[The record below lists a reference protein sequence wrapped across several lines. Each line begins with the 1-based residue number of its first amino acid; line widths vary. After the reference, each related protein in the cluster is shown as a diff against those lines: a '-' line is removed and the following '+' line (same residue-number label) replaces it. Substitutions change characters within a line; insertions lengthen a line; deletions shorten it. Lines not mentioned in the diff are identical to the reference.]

1 MSLAHFLAEYA
12 THPFLGPYYDH
23 WLYENNFG
31 TFGHIWQP
39 DWSGFSSERTP
50 SLDWFEE
57 DTSYTLNIEVPGVR
71 REDMT
76 MHVSEDGRSLTIEG
90 KTEKFGNYLGLGGGE
105 ERPKSTGGRIKRVRK
120 TMADG
125 TVVVISR
132 TEKKHSVGTTVKF
145 SRTVSLPS
153 YVDGKRIVARLENG
167 ILSVTIPK
175 LHTPKPRRIVI
186 D

>member
-23 WLYENNFG
+23 WLQENNFG

-50 SLDWFEE
+50 SLDWFEG
-57 DTSYTLNIEVPGVR
+57 DTSYTLHIEVPGVKK
-71 REDMT
+71 EDMT
-76 MHVSEDGRSLTIEG
+76 MHVSEDGHSLTIEG
-90 KTEKFGNYLGLGGGE
+90 KTEKFGNFLGLSGGTSPGALVAGSKGLGGPWRMARSSYLSYRE
-105 ERPKSTGGRIKRVRK
+105 EAQRRDDRQVFPHRF
-120 TMADG
+120 A
-125 TVVVISR
+125 
-132 TEKKHSVGTTVKF
+132 
-145 SRTVSLPS
+145 PS
-153 YVDGKRIVARLENG
+153 IRDGKRIVAKLENG
-167 ILSVTIPK
+167 ILSVTLPK

>member
-23 WLYENNFG
+23 WLHENNFG

-39 DWSGFSSERTP
+39 DWSGFSSERIP

-57 DTSYTLNIEVPGVR
+57 DTSYTLNIEVPGVK

-90 KTEKFGNYLGLGGGE
+90 KTEKFGNYLG
-105 ERPKSTGGRIKRVRK
+105 K

-132 TEKKHSVGTTVKF
+132 TEKKHSVGTIVKF

-167 ILSVTIPK
+167 ILTVTIPK